1 MTAPDSP
8 AVGAKQFKCVQCGA
22 RLEFA
27 PGTDALAC
35 PYCGKQNEL
44 PKPTERVRELEL
56 DATLRAAHDGSESHE
71 ILTVRCKECGGEST
85 LPPDVTSA
93 PCPFCGS
100 SLVTTA
106 ESRKAIKPGAVLP
119 FHVTRDQAQDL
130 FRTWIAGLW
139 FAPNDV
145 KRYAQLD
152 GSLNGV
158 YVPYWTYDARTTT
171 DYVGQRGDAYYVTE
185 TYTEVV
191 NGKEETRTREVR
203 HIRWTPASGT
213 VEDAFD
219 DLLVR
224 ATTALPTKYLDALEP
239 WDLQHLVPYRD
250 EYLAGFRTD
259 SYQIDLAH
267 GFEAARRMMEPT
279 IERSCRA
286 DIGGDEQRVEETRTD
301 YHDLTFKHLLFP
313 VWISAFRYRGKIYR
327 LLVNARTGEVQG
339 ERPWS
344 FAKIALAVLAVP
356 VIIGLIALIS
366 SLAK

>member
-1 MTAPDSP
+1 
-8 AVGAKQFKCVQCGA
+8 
-22 RLEFA
+22 
-27 PGTDALAC
+27 
-35 PYCGKQNEL
+35 
-44 PKPTERVRELEL
+44 
-56 DATLRAAHDGSESHE
+56 
-71 ILTVRCKECGGEST
+71 
-85 LPPDVTSA
+85 
-93 PCPFCGS
+93 
-100 SLVTTA
+100 
-106 ESRKAIKPGAVLP
+106 
-119 FHVTRDQAQDL
+119 
-130 FRTWIAGLW
+130 
-139 FAPNDV
+139 
-145 KRYAQLD
+145 
-152 GSLNGV
+152 
-158 YVPYWTYDARTTT
+158 
-171 DYVGQRGDAYYVTE
+171 VTE

>member
-1 MTAPDSP
+1 MSDSA

-27 PGTDALAC
+27 PGTDSMAC
-35 PYCGKQNEL
+35 PYCGAHDAV
-44 PKPTERVRELEL
+44 PKSTDAVRELDL
-56 DATLRAAHDGSESHE
+56 DAALRAAHDDADKHE
-71 ILTVRCKECGGEST
+71 ILTVKCKECGGEST
-85 LPPDVTSA
+85 LPPDVASA

-119 FHVTRDQAQDL
+119 FHVTKDQAQAL
-130 FRTWIAGLW
+130 FRKWIEGLW
-139 FAPNDV
+139 FAPSDA
-145 KRYAQLD
+145 KRHARLD
-152 GSLNGV
+152 GSLCGV

-171 DYVGQRGDAYYVTE
+171 DYVGERGDAYYETE
-185 TYTEVV
+185 TYTEEENGRTVV
-191 NGKEETRTREVR
+191 RTREVR
-203 HIRWTPASGT
+203 RIRWSPARGR

-224 ATTALPTKYLDALEP
+224 ATTALPAKYLDRLEP

-259 SYQIDLAH
+259 SYQVDLAQ
-267 GFEAARRMMEPT
+267 GFGAAQRMMAPT
-279 IERSCRA
+279 IERSCCA
-286 DIGGDEQRVEETRTD
+286 DIGGDEQRVLSARTD
-301 YHDLTFKHLLFP
+301 YHDLKFKHVLFP
-313 VWISAFRYRGKIYR
+313 VWISAFRWQGKIYR

-344 FAKIALAVLAVP
+344 VAKIVLVVLAVCAA
-356 VIIGLIALIS
+356 ILLIALVGS
-366 SLAK
+366 HRR